1 MEHFKNP
8 SEAPILSPDKEIAA
22 FLYRKKG
29 RKLNGIFIHAE
40 VDNDVTACGVSRY
53 HARKAGGTILP
64 PAAAVLETAR
74 AD

>member
-8 SEAPILSPDKEIAA
+8 SKGPILSPDKEIAA
-22 FLYRKKG
+22 FLYRK
-29 RKLNGIFIHAE
+29 RKKTKCNFIHAE

>member
-8 SEAPILSPDKEIAA
+8 SKAPLLSSDKEMLPFFIE
-22 FLYRKKG
+22 
-29 RKLNGIFIHAE
+29 KLKAVFIHAE